1 MCYTYYIS
9 HPNKMSK
16 KQVKQLCQDI
26 QKYYI
31 DRMCDF
37 CEEQRNEDA
46 TALYEEIRE
55 WLQEKDK
62 PTILSIRRVSKT

>member
-1 MCYTYYIS
+1 
-9 HPNKMSK
+9 MSK
-16 KQVKQLCQDI
+16 KEVRQMCEDI

-37 CEEQRNEDA
+37 CEDGQTEDA

-55 WLQEKDK
+55 WLQEKDR
-62 PTILSIRRVSKT
+62 PTILTLKRVSKA

>member
-1 MCYTYYIS
+1 MT
-9 HPNKMSK
+9 
-16 KQVKQLCQDI
+16 KQEVRKLCDDI

-37 CEEQRNEDA
+37 CEDDKTLEA

-62 PTILSIRRVSKT
+62 PVILTIKRVTKT

>member
-1 MCYTYYIS
+1 MT
-9 HPNKMSK
+9 
-16 KQVKQLCQDI
+16 KQQVRKLCEEI

-31 DRMCDF
+31 DRMCDL
-37 CEEQRNEDA
+37 CEEERTQDA

-62 PTILSIRRVSKT
+62 PVILTLKRVSKT

>member
-1 MCYTYYIS
+1 
-9 HPNKMSK
+9 MSK
-16 KQVKQLCQDI
+16 QEVRKICEDI
-26 QKYYI
+26 QKNYI

-37 CEEQRNEDA
+37 CEEGQTENA

-62 PTILSIRRVSKT
+62 PTILTLKRVSKT

>member
-1 MCYTYYIS
+1 
-9 HPNKMSK
+9 MSK
-16 KQVKQLCQDI
+16 QEVRQMCEDI

-37 CEEQRNEDA
+37 CEDGRTEDA
-46 TALYEEIRE
+46 TSLYEEIRE

-62 PTILSIRRVSKT
+62 PTILTLKRVSNA

>member
-1 MCYTYYIS
+1 MT
-9 HPNKMSK
+9 
-16 KQVKQLCQDI
+16 KQQVRQLCEDI

-37 CEEQRNEDA
+37 CEEDRSQDA

-62 PTILSIRRVSKT
+62 PTILTLKRVSRT

>member
-1 MCYTYYIS
+1 MNRKEVRKICE
-9 HPNKMSK
+9 
-16 KQVKQLCQDI
+16 DI
-26 QKYYI
+26 QKNYI

-37 CEEQRNEDA
+37 CEEGKTEDA

-62 PTILSIRRVSKT
+62 PTILTLRRVSKT